1 MHAGDVKLTHA
12 NIDDLKQLINYTP
25 NTSLE
30 DGIRKF
36 VNWYL
41 DYNK

>member
-12 NIDDLKQLINYTP
+12 NIDDLNKLINYTP